1 MAGCSLNQAD
11 IKFIFKVNNASAELG
26 FTNIFGL
33 TGRTKAAVFYDQIEI
48 IKIIKRAYQCPFNPF
63 KCKIRMLKHSNLGSR
78 TYFWLVL

>member
-48 IKIIKRAYQCPFNPF
+48 IKSSKELINVRSTHLNVRLECLSILILAVELIF
-63 KCKIRMLKHSNLGSR
+63 G
-78 TYFWLVL
+78 